1 MGNAILLQF
10 TGKNNPRW
18 LGGRPG
24 KLQETSED
32 LETGGIVFYEYYIR
46 RPAAGKA
53 S

>member
-1 MGNAILLQF
+1 MGKERGLKKQ
-10 TGKNNPRW
+10 KPRDW
-18 LGGRPG
+18 REPG